1 MRTKLKT
8 HRNRIEALSYDIVAL
23 LERRVRVAQKVGE
36 IKKGLGLPIINS
48 AREQELLDRLIS
60 STTLPPEL
68 VEDIFNI
75 IFAHS
80 RVIQVDQA
88 S

>member
-1 MRTKLKT
+1 MRNKLKT

-23 LERRVRVAQKVGE
+23 LERRAYMVEKVGE
-36 IKKGLGLPIINS
+36 IKKELRMPINDP

-68 VEDIFNI
+68 IEAVFNT

-80 RVIQVDQA
+80 RVLQVNQA

>member
-36 IKKGLGLPIINS
+36 IKKDLGLPIINS

>member
-1 MRTKLKT
+1 MKTKLKI

-23 LERRVRVAQKVGE
+23 LERRTRLAHKVGE
-36 IKKGLGLPIINS
+36 IKKELRMPINDP

-68 VEDIFNI
+68 VKAIFNI

-80 RVIQVDQA
+80 RGIQVDQA

>member
-1 MRTKLKT
+1 MRTKLKI

-36 IKKGLGLPIINS
+36 IKKDLGLPIINS